1 MTPMLIDALR
11 NKALYPHP
19 VQNFRVIET
28 HISWVLLTG
37 EYAYKIKKPVR
48 FPFLDFTTLESRK
61 RCCEEELRLN
71 RRLSGDLYDGIVPI
85 CGSMTS
91 PHLDGGGPVIEY
103 AVRMREFPQ
112 ECLLDR
118 LAAAGRL
125 TPALLEK
132 LALVIADFHRQTP
145 VAPPAHPQCHPEAL
159 YAPMQQNFR
168 LIRPWLTDAEDVQR
182 LERLEDWTLREY
194 NRLQP
199 LLTQRIAAGCV
210 RECHGDLH
218 LGNIALIDGKPVP
231 FDCIE
236 FNDDFR
242 VIDVASDAAFLVMDL
257 QSRGLDGLAARFLN
271 GWRERS
277 GDDGA
282 LAVMRFYQAYRALV
296 RAKVNVLRLGQQPD
310 AAEQVHI
317 LTEYRRYAALA
328 ESYAAS
334 PPRFLA
340 ITHGVSGSGKSHVAQ
355 QLVDGWQAQRFR
367 SDVERKRMFGAE
379 EGLYGPDATRRT
391 YERMLALGREALAA
405 GYPAVLDATFLDVA
419 WRQAARR
426 LAEAAGVPFLILD
439 CDPPEA
445 VLRERIER
453 RQAEGRDPSDATVD
467 VMLAQRAA
475 REPLTAAERERAVR
489 IGTELPADLLARVRG
504 LISP

>member
-19 VQNFRVIET
+19 VRNFRMIET

-71 RRLSGDLYDGIVPI
+71 RRLSGDLYCDVVPI
-85 CGSMTS
+85 FGSVSS
-91 PHLDGGGPVIEY
+91 PRLDGGGPVIEY
-103 AVRMREFPQ
+103 AVRMRQFPQ

-118 LAAAGRL
+118 LAAAGEL
-125 TPALLEK
+125 TPDLLEA

-145 VAPPAHPQCHPEAL
+145 AAPPGHPQCHPEAL

-168 LIRPWLTDAEDVQR
+168 LIRPWLTDADDLQR
-182 LERLEDWTLREY
+182 LDRLEVRAGEEY
-194 NRLQP
+194 ARLQP
-199 LLTQRIAAGCV
+199 LLARRIAAGCV

-218 LGNIALIDGKPVP
+218 LGNIALIDGRPVP

-236 FNDDFR
+236 FNDAFR
-242 VIDVASDAAFLVMDL
+242 LIDIASDAAFLVMDL
-257 QSRGLDGLAARFLN
+257 QSRGLDGLAERFLN

-310 AAEQVHI
+310 EATRTLI
-317 LTEYRRYAALA
+317 LAEYRRYAALA
-328 ESYAAS
+328 ERYGSP

-391 YERMLALGREALAA
+391 YERLLALGREALAA
-405 GYPAVLDATFLDVA
+405 GYPAVLDATFLDAA

-453 RQAEGRDPSDATVD
+453 RQAAGRDPSDATVD

-475 REPLTAAERERAVR
+475 REPLTAAEREHAVR
-489 IGTELPADLLARVRG
+489 IEAEVPADLLARVRD

>member
-1 MTPMLIDALR
+1 MTERLVEAMQDPG
-11 NKALYPHP
+11 LYPHP
-19 VQNFRVIET
+19 VSGFRVIET
-28 HISWVLLTG
+28 HISRVLLTG
-37 EYAYKIKKPVR
+37 PFAYKIKKPVR
-48 FPFLDFTTLESRK
+48 FPFLDFTTLEARK
-61 RCCEEELRLN
+61 RFCEEELRLN
-71 RRLSGDLYDGIVPI
+71 RRLSGDLYLDVVPI
-85 CGSMTS
+85 FGSESS
-91 PHLDGGGPVIEY
+91 PRLDGGGPVIEY

-112 ECLLDR
+112 ESLLDR
-118 LAAAGRL
+118 MASAGML
-125 TPALLEK
+125 TPALLEG
-132 LALVIADFHRQTP
+132 LATVIADFHRQTP
-145 VAPPAHPQCHPEAL
+145 AAPPEHAQCHPEAL

-168 LIRPWLTDAEDVQR
+168 LIRPWLTDADDLQR
-182 LERLEDWTLREY
+182 LDRLEARTREEY
-194 NRLQP
+194 ARLQP
-199 LLTQRIAAGCV
+199 LLARRIAAGCV

-218 LGNIALIDGKPVP
+218 LGNVALIDGKPVP

-236 FNDDFR
+236 FNDAFR
-242 VIDVASDAAFLVMDL
+242 LIDVASDAAFLVMDL

-271 GWRERS
+271 GWREHS

-296 RAKVNVLRLGQQPD
+296 RAKVNVLRLGQQPE
-310 AAEQVHI
+310 AAEQAHI
-317 LTEYRRYAALA
+317 LAEYRRYAALA
-328 ESYAAS
+328 ESYGTL

-355 QLVDGWQAQRFR
+355 QLVDGWQAPRFR

-379 EGLYGPDATRRT
+379 EGLYDPAATRRT
-391 YERMLALGREALAA
+391 YERLLALGREALAA
-405 GYPAVLDATFLDVA
+405 GYPAVLDATFLDAA

-426 LAEAAGVPFLILD
+426 MAEAAGVPFLILD

-467 VMLAQRAA
+467 VMLAQQAA
-475 REPLTAAERERAVR
+475 REPLTVAERERAVR
-489 IGTELPADLLARVRG
+489 IEAEVPADLLSRVRD